1 MVSSGVRSSRPP
13 VTIGPENEPM
23 RILGI
28 GEVLWDLLPDGPR
41 LGGAPFNVT
50 AHLERLGHEVR
61 FATAVGDDALG
72 EGTLDALRER
82 GIGLEL
88 VQVIPGARTGTASV
102 EIDDAGVPRFEIAA
116 DVAYERFRLDDPLL
130 RDTAKWAPDAL
141 VYGTLAQRAGSVLDA
156 TRRLVEAM
164 PASIRLY
171 DVNLRAGRWDAGLVG
186 ELASMATV
194 LKLNR
199 DEVDV
204 LAGLGWGPSSSREAF
219 ARGVAGRFGLEA
231 VCITLGGDGSGLL
244 LGGRY
249 REEGAP
255 RVDVVDTI
263 GSGDAF
269 AAALLDGLLAGR
281 DDDGLLVRANA
292 LGALVASRPG
302 AIPDWSPDELTA
314 LEASVGR

>member
-1 MVSSGVRSSRPP
+1 
-13 VTIGPENEPM
+13 M

-28 GEVLWDLLPDGPR
+28 GEILWDLLPDGPR

-50 AHLERLGHEVR
+50 AHLERFGHDVR

-72 EGTLDALRER
+72 ERTLDALRER

-88 VQVIPGARTGTASV
+88 VQVITGARTGTASV
-102 EIDDAGVPRFEIAA
+102 EIDEAGVPRFDIATDA
-116 DVAYERFRLDDPLL
+116 AYEAFRLEDAAL
-130 RDTAKWAPDAL
+130 RETIRWGPDAL
-141 VYGTLAQRAGSVLDA
+141 VYGTLAQRSASVRDA
-156 TRRLVEAM
+156 TRRLVGAM

-171 DVNLRAGRWDAGLVG
+171 DVNLRVGGWDAELLG

-199 DEVDV
+199 DEVDA

-219 ARGVAGRFGLEA
+219 ARGVANGFGLQA
-231 VCITLGGDGSGLL
+231 VCITLGGDGSALL
-244 LGGRY
+244 LGDRY
-249 REEGAP
+249 REAGAP
-255 RVDVVDTI
+255 RVDVVDTV

-281 DDDGLLVRANA
+281 DDDGLLIRANA